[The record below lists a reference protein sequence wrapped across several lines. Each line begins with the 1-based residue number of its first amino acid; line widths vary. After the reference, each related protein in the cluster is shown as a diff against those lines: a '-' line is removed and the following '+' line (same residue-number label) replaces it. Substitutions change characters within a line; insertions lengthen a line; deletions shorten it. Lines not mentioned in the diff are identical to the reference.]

1 MTERS
6 PTAAVVNLLRRSAGV
21 RASAYFA
28 SMVGVLLT
36 ASRLPYDPENPFTQA
51 VQPKAFPSVV
61 ALTDLFTRL
70 RPEDRATWT
79 RQPTRDDLADL
90 AQGIALGLAASTATL
105 GIGMAKGWMSAPAW
119 GWKGGLAP
127 GTVLAAAALTAA
139 QQGAGVFN
147 EEVIFRGY
155 GLDTLRLAVGLPTAV
170 TISTALF
177 ARAHGPG
184 WKRFVGLGAAGLFLT
199 LLRLK
204 TGNLWRAAGFHWGWN
219 VAQISLLGPEDGP
232 PSLRPLHLHG
242 PEGWVGKPG
251 EADPGWLQILATLA
265 LVAIAGGALGYQQGR
280 RAMEQADAADR

>member
-1 MTERS
+1 MTEQS
-6 PTAAVVNLLRRSAGV
+6 PTTTVVSLLRRSAGI

-36 ASRLPYDPENPFTQA
+36 ASRLPYDPENPFTEA
-51 VQPKAFPSVV
+51 VQPKAFPGVV
-61 ALTDLFTRL
+61 AITDLFTRL

-79 RQPTRDDLADL
+79 RQLTRDDLADL
-90 AQGIALGLAASTATL
+90 AQGIALGLAASVATL
-105 GIGMAKGWMSAPAW
+105 GFGMAKGWMSAPAW
-119 GWKGGLAP
+119 GWKGDLSV
-127 GTVLAAAALTAA
+127 GTVLASVALTAA

-155 GLDTLRLAVGLPTAV
+155 GLDTLSAAVSMPAAV

-184 WKRFVGLGAAGLFLT
+184 WKRFVGLGAAGLFLS

-204 TGNLWRAAGFHWGWN
+204 TGNLWLAAGFHWGWN

-232 PSLRPLHLHG
+232 PSLRPLRLHG

-251 EADPGWLQILATLA
+251 EADPGWLQIVATVA
-265 LVAIAGGALGYQQGR
+265 LVIVAGIALILKDGR
-280 RAMEQADAADR
+280 PLEA